1 MEHLKKGATGK
12 FTKAIFFFLIGDLY
26 LKTKTITSGL
36 RCNFGDSECLQVPC
50 KLKLVDH
57 RKSINL
63 LQDELIK
70 MKEIQTKKL

>member
-12 FTKAIFFFLIGDLY
+12 FTKAIFFFLIRDLY
-26 LKTKTITSGL
+26 LKAKTITPGP

-50 KLKLVDH
+50 KLKLLDH
-57 RKSINL
+57 RKSTNL